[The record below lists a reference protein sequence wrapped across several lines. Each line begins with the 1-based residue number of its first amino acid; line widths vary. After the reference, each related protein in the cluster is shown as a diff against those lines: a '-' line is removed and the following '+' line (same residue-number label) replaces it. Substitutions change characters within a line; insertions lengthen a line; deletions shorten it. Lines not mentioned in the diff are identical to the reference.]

1 MEKKELRARSKFL
14 SYLLRHKPE
23 TLQLT
28 MDPQGWV
35 TIDEIIDKSEHPI
48 TRHQIE
54 EIVVSNSKQRFA
66 ISADGKKIRANQ
78 GHSIPIDLGLP
89 ACRPPEILFHGTAA
103 CKIETIRTEG
113 LTRQN
118 RHHVHLSSDAQTAR
132 QVGMRHGKPV
142 VLVVEA
148 GRMHASGHVF
158 LLSENGV
165 WLCDQVP
172 PLFLRP

>member
-48 TRHQIE
+48 TRSQIE

-89 ACRPPEILFHGTAA
+89 ECRPPEMLFHGTAA
-103 CKIETIRTEG
+103 SNIEAIRTEG

-148 GRMHASGHVF
+148 GQMHASGHVF